1 MPLLFQVSV
10 HVTYITEGV
19 AMPTIGS
26 LLTMSAQRCPDR
38 TALVFGT
45 TRRTYRELDADVNRA
60 AHALR
65 RLGLSTGDRFA
76 LMAGNS
82 DWFVIA
88 FYAAAKLGAIVV
100 PINPRSAPPEIA
112 YLLADSG
119 ASFLAFDATV
129 AQLVQ
134 DPAAETGGVRLLAL
148 GAVSNFDDLAKLS
161 ANETWSAPEID
172 VAETDDALIL
182 YTSGTTGRPKG
193 ALFDHHRTIWVGVS
207 LTSLCGLIDGDRL
220 LHVAPLYHAAE
231 LTMMLIPGTMVG
243 ATHVVL
249 PGFDPA
255 AVLDA
260 LERERITGFFG
271 VPTMYQ
277 MLLRQPD
284 LGERDLSAWRTGI
297 FGAAPMPADAV
308 ERLLDALPSVNLYQ
322 ACGQTEG
329 GPGGIY
335 SRPDEVRAKPS
346 ASGRLSLLNTVV
358 RVLDAD
364 GNDVRPDETGELVM
378 RGETVMKGY
387 WNKPRETDD
396 VIRDG
401 WLHTGDLARIDA
413 DGYITLVDR
422 MKDMIITGGRNV
434 YSVEVE
440 NALAGAPGVADCA
453 VVGRLDKN
461 YGETIVAVVTPLP
474 GQNVSLDALRVTAG
488 KLISDYKLPRELV
501 IGEIPRNPSG
511 KIMKHKLREQLQHT
525 TAPSTATPQT

>member
-1 MPLLFQVSV
+1 
-10 HVTYITEGV
+10 
-19 AMPTIGS
+19 MPTIGS
-26 LLTMSAQRCPDR
+26 MLTVSAQRCPDR
-38 TALVFGT
+38 TALVFASS
-45 TRRTYRELDADVNRA
+45 RRTYRELDAEVNRA
-60 AHALR
+60 AHALH
-65 RLGLSTGDRFA
+65 RLGLSKGDRFA

-100 PINPRSAPPEIA
+100 PINPRSAGPELR
-112 YLLADSG
+112 YLLDDSG
-119 ASFLAFDATV
+119 ASVLAFDATV
-129 AQLVQ
+129 SQVVT
-134 DPAAETGGVRLLAL
+134 ETVGDASSPLLLAL
-148 GAVSNFDDLAKLS
+148 GHVEGHRSLADLAADEPDS
-161 ANETWSAPEID
+161 TPEVLVD
-172 VAETDDALIL
+172 ESDDALIL

-193 ALFDHHRTIWVGVS
+193 ALFDHHRTIWVGIS
-207 LTSLCGLIDGDRL
+207 LTSLFGLTEADRL

-249 PGFDPA
+249 PGFEPT

-260 LERERITGFFG
+260 LESERITGFFG

-284 LGERDLSAWRTGI
+284 LADRDLSAWRTGI

-308 ERLLDALPSVNLYQ
+308 GRLLDALPAVNLYQ

-335 SRPDEVRAKPS
+335 SRPHEVRAKPS
-346 ASGRLSLLNTVV
+346 ASGRFSLLNTVV
-358 RVLDAD
+358 RVVDPE
-364 GNDVRPDETGELVM
+364 NRDVPRGETGELILQ
-378 RGETVMKGY
+378 GETVMKGY
-387 WNKPRETDD
+387 WNKPRETAD
-396 VIRDG
+396 VLREG
-401 WLHTGDLARIDA
+401 WLHTGDLARIDD

-440 NALAGAPGVADCA
+440 NALAGTPGVADCA
-453 VVGRLDKN
+453 VVGRSDAV

-474 GQNVSLDALRVTAG
+474 GCDITLDELREHAG
-488 KLISDYKLPRELV
+488 KLVSDYKLPRELV
-501 IGEIPRNPSG
+501 IAEIPRNPSG
-511 KIMKHKLREQLQHT
+511 KIMKHKLRDKLQHSAT
-525 TAPSTATPQT
+525 SSGPSQHP